1 MKEKIKHY
9 NKETYEQDKKY
20 ELIKV
25 FIISFLIGILTM
37 YIAMQVKIEEQRNE
51 INRLTTKV
59 VMYEHSIYD
68 GGYENANM

>member
-1 MKEKIKHY
+1 MKEKTKHY
-9 NKETYEQDKKY
+9 NKEIYEQEREY

-25 FIISFLIGILTM
+25 FIISFLIGLITM
-37 YIAMQVKIEEQRNE
+37 YIAMQLQIKEYQNE